1 MVLYDETKPLLQGET
16 TGRVAPMHFIFARKN
31 LDNKENRPQK
41 NLCEFKQGEVLR
53 YYRPFESYA
62 LFMLQKIL

>member
-1 MVLYDETKPLLQGET
+1 
-16 TGRVAPMHFIFARKN
+16 MHFIFARKN

-41 NLCEFKQGEVLR
+41 NLCEFKQIMYLSFSQGEVLR

>member
-1 MVLYDETKPLLQGET
+1 MWV
-16 TGRVAPMHFIFARKN
+16 
-31 LDNKENRPQK
+31 QK
-41 NLCEFKQGEVLR
+41 NYVFVFHLGEVLR